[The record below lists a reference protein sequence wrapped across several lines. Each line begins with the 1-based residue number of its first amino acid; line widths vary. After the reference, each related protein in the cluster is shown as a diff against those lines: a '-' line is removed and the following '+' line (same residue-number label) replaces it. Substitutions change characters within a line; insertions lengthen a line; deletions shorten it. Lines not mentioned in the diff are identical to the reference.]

1 MSDQDIQFQ
10 ATVFKVQ
17 TLSDGGI
24 RVTMDLSENE
34 IEAMAKLVL
43 CHKVNAVLEITAI
56 PLINK
61 GITNEAEEE
70 KEDVITKRKDKQSR
84 WQTPEEQG
92 IIGALA
98 EGS

>member
-1 MSDQDIQFQ
+1 MSDKDIQFQ

-17 TLSDGGI
+17 TLVDGGI
-24 RVTMDLSENE
+24 RITMDLSENE

-43 CHKVNAVLEITAI
+43 CHKANAVLEITAI

-61 GITNEAEEE
+61 SIKE
-70 KEDVITKRKDKQSR
+70 KETELENGSSKGKVKQSR
-84 WQTPEEQG
+84 WQTPQEQST
-92 IIGALA
+92 IRTLT